1 MTRRAV
7 RLTRFLAVAAAA
19 TLVAVF
25 APVHA
30 EAAPGLATR
39 IVFTGVFTPSV
50 NLPNSPG
57 VPDIWVTQD
66 RDFSVTADFVDDSGQ
81 KRAAYLFP
89 ARANLYVDGNST
101 PIATQEVPAS
111 ATSVRFDGLR
121 LPEQNGVRLRMTLT
135 TLLGVLIGVRE
146 GFSDYFD
153 VQRTSV
159 VAPFSSNPTGIGN
172 GGGTNDPCEAPPGG
186 FCSDLVLN
194 NASGVRSDQI
204 GSFGFCQATDGCLTG
219 EYAQALV
226 DLDPAI
232 YNRTNPLKL
241 LFKCHPTLCDALVSD
256 RHSHT
261 SGGGHNGGSGGA
273 GHAEVT
279 HLQIVAS
286 LLPDGPLALVDA
298 CQQSGRVPSGKDMC
312 VDYAAAFKDELT
324 GNWIIPLLARDDIR
338 GSIR

>member
-1 MTRRAV
+1 MTRPAAG
-7 RLTRFLAVAAAA
+7 LKRFLALAAAA
-19 TLVAVF
+19 TLAAVL

-30 EAAPGLATR
+30 QASPGLATR
-39 IVFTGVFTPSV
+39 IVFTGVFTPGV
-50 NLPNSPG
+50 TLPDSPG

-89 ARANLYVDGNST
+89 AMARLYVDGSST
-101 PIATQEVPAS
+101 PIATQQVPAS

-121 LPEQNGVRLRMTLT
+121 LPEQNDVRLRMELT
-135 TLLGVLIGVRE
+135 TLLGVLIPVRE

-172 GGGTNDPCEAPPGG
+172 GGGTNDPCEPLPGG
-186 FCSDLVLN
+186 FCADLVLKN
-194 NASGVRSDQI
+194 PNGVRSDQI
-204 GSFGFCQATDGCLTG
+204 GSYGFCQATDSCLTG
-219 EYAQALV
+219 EYVQALV
-226 DLDPAI
+226 DLDPAV
-232 YNRTNPLKL
+232 YSRTNPLRL
-241 LFKCHPTLCDALVSD
+241 IFKCHATLCDSLVTD

-261 SGGGHNGGSGGA
+261 SGGGHNGGSGGG
-273 GHAEVT
+273 GHQEVT

-286 LLPDGPLALVDA
+286 LLPDGPLSPVAG
-298 CQQSGRVPSGKDMC
+298 CQQSGKVPSGKDMC
-312 VDYAAAFKDELT
+312 VDYAAAFKDAA

-338 GSIR
+338 GSLN